1 MEEVWKDIPGYEGL
15 YQVSTWGN
23 VRTKD
28 DFKLLK
34 LHDLR
39 GYKSITLSKDKTQK
53 SFRVHR
59 LVAIAFIPNL
69 NSYPVINHKDENPS
83 NNHVENLEWCTYS
96 YNNNYGTRNA
106 RASKKMKEN
115 WRDKG
120 CGDKPDLRKTRY
132 KSKKVAQY
140 DMQGNL
146 IDIYDSIAEAETVT
160 GTCHSSISRATRGL
174 QNYAYG
180 YKWVLVPKDKV
191 NNA

>member
-1 MEEVWKDIPGYEGL
+1 MEVWKDIPGYEGL

-115 WRDKG
+115 WRAKG

>member
-1 MEEVWKDIPGYEGL
+1 MYEVWKDIPGCEN

-23 VRTKD
+23 VRTKRS
-28 DFKLLK
+28 FKLLK
-34 LHDLR
+34 TFTSKR
-39 GYKSITLSKDKTQK
+39 GYKHITIKINEKYVRTG
-53 SFRVHR
+53 VHR
-59 LVAIAFIPNL
+59 LVALTFIPNP
-69 NSYPVINHKDENPS
+69 NNYPIINHKDEDPS
-83 NNHVENLEWCTYS
+83 NNTCGNLEWCTPS
-96 YNNNYGTRNA
+96 YNVNYGTRNA

-115 WRDKG
+115 WRAKG

-132 KSKKVAQY
+132 KSKRVAQY

>member
-1 MEEVWKDIPGYEGL
+1 MEVWKDIPGYEGL

-115 WRDKG
+115 WKAKG